1 MIRQLAVLFTLTS
14 FVALPSA
21 AKSTVGGA
29 KIEGA
34 IDPAVAIYVERAI
47 EESEAAGH
55 ACLVITIDTPGG
67 LMTSMQDI
75 CKDLLASKV
84 PTIVYVYPGGAQS
97 MSAGVFILYAAEIA
111 AMAPGTSTGAAH
123 PVFLSPAPGSGE
135 EAPKPDETMTK
146 KVTNAAASYIR
157 SLAKQRGRNIE
168 WAENAVRESVTV
180 TDDEALEQNI
190 INVVATDIS
199 DLLAQIDG
207 QEVESGGKHMLKTR
221 DAAVVWVEMTLT
233 EKFLHVL
240 AEPNLAY
247 ILMLVAIYGII
258 YELSSPG
265 AIFPGVVGGIALILA
280 LISFSVLSVNVAGIA
295 LIVLGVGLL
304 IADAAI
310 PGHGFL
316 TVGGAIAFVIGSFML
331 FKTTESFMH
340 VSLTLIISV
349 TAVTVAFFAFVVG
362 SGLAHL
368 RRKFDIGFPEL
379 VGKTGKAR
387 TDITEDDGKIF
398 VYGELWS
405 ARTESGAIKKGEEAE
420 VVRFEGFKA
429 IVKRRESGE

>member
-1 MIRQLAVLFTLTS
+1 VIRKLAVLVILTAC
-14 FVALPSA
+14 VALPSQ
-21 AKSTVGGA
+21 AKSTVGAA

-34 IDPAVAIYVERAI
+34 IDPAVAVYVKRAV

-55 ACLVITIDTPGG
+55 ECLVITIDTPGG
-67 LMTSMQDI
+67 LSTSMQSI
-75 CKDLLASKV
+75 CKDLMASRV
-84 PTIVYVYPGGAQS
+84 PTVVYVYPAGAQS
-97 MSAGVFILYAAEIA
+97 MSAGVVILYAAEIA

-123 PVFLSPAPGSGE
+123 PVFLASSPGGE
-135 EAPKPDETMTK
+135 EATKPDETMEK

-157 SLAKQRGRNIE
+157 SLAKQRGRNVE
-168 WAENAVRESVTV
+168 WAEKAVRESVTV
-180 TDDEALEQNI
+180 TDDEALQMKI
-190 INVVATDIS
+190 IDVIAPDIPG
-199 DLLAQIDG
+199 LLRQIDG
-207 QEVESGGKHMLKTR
+207 REVESGGKHELKTR
-221 DAAVVWVEMTLT
+221 DAAVVWMEMTLT

-247 ILMLVAIYGII
+247 IFMLVAIYGII

-265 AIFPGVVGGIALILA
+265 AVFPGVVGGIALILA

-310 PGHGFL
+310 PGHGVL

-368 RRKFDIGFPEL
+368 RRKFDIGFAES

-387 TDITEDDGKIF
+387 TDITQDDGKIF

-405 ARTESGAIKKGEEAE
+405 ARTESGTIKKGEEAQ
-420 VVRFEGFKA
+420 VVRFEGFRA
-429 IVKRRESGE
+429 IVKRKESGD